1 MALDPSLENVLPSS
15 FDRQQA
21 SKGLVGSALSS
32 GFHEMLGSLAGA
44 GEAVGAATGWDRL
57 AQGSRQRAVEQQAAA
72 QAAANPEYEG
82 KWTPGGIAYGVLKSL
97 PSLGAMVAG
106 SMLVP
111 EAVVPAG
118 LARLGMMAPEALG
131 GGRALMAAGDMAAAQ
146 AAGTQLARTAVGGA
160 AGAYPL
166 MVGGNMNAA
175 HEGGRTP
182 GQAEG
187 VKALAMG
194 IPEAAIGSV
203 APTGI
208 ANRWGANL
216 GEGFLKRF
224 AGGTAAMAPAMGA
237 QSAATTWMTQ
247 ALGDPNKS
255 TSDRFG
261 EVIDSFLHGAVTGG
275 IVGGALHSVA
285 GPRTPKASPA
295 PEVAPAPEAP
305 APAPAPAPL
314 MLTHDPLRLT
324 HSPEQM
330 PAPGSTLDLARQAR
344 EQANSEVLADREAA
358 QTQQQPV
365 ANPNQ
370 MLVDGY
376 RQSVSDALGVS
387 KPRDEFLAKS
397 GATNEIE
404 AYRAVGDAVESAY
417 ATDTAVPKH
426 VAELADHLGYTRD
439 GAPIDFAAET
449 AAAQAKLDKAQT
461 RYDKNSDIKSN
472 QSALVKAQQAVDE
485 AQARQQRHEQAY
497 PEIAQE
503 REAQAQQLREAAD
516 RQAQADAADRL
527 ANAKPADV
535 DLVQRAE
542 IETNAERAV
551 GDAAMS
557 EADRQNQQRTQA
569 EIATKGFGEDLQR
582 AKAQETEA
590 TFGETPLGDQRLRE
604 MGDAETKL
612 REVLTNGDNKRIP
625 VKLRKGANDA
635 LKALDE
641 GNVDELGRLT
651 ADQES
656 ALRLA
661 YKRLGFKATDA
672 DMTAPKPRDNAL
684 DQANA
689 PLNETEAAARRAQ
702 VEQGLQRDPN
712 APAPEPKVTGDL
724 ADPAA
729 RPEIGTIARKMQQ
742 RMEAPRS
749 PEEQVA
755 EMAHEAATTS
765 EEKANLA
772 LNDVPSPEAV
782 QERAQARVDD
792 ATRSQAE
799 IIRQKLADRAAVERT
814 LTPLPEIGNPSL
826 PPARRAAALKAAD
839 FFSKAGVNELSE
851 PMQRAVGKALDA
863 HASGRMTD
871 TQGSI
876 LINAV
881 KAARERR
888 LADEA
893 IAKASQSEQSAALDP
908 TSRRQDEASR
918 DAREREQMLRRADR
932 SETRLTRDV
941 AEGEQAQGSQADPV
955 ERSIRPM
962 NSIEQTPKAKWVE
975 QADVEGAYGAR
986 HIWSD
991 DSVMLVRSI
1000 KAGQTVYRAME
1011 RRSRQAY
1018 ELDSQRA
1025 ATVFGDKIDALRAAA
1040 DQAAARDAEMAQAN
1054 PDGMFQE
1061 GARLV
1066 VGARVPG
1073 HINAFVKKLNDMT
1086 GFTGRIAVLTRDDIA
1101 AMPPLSGRFAAVD
1114 SALSTASVGLKID
1127 LGGGDYA
1134 IVVPRGGGG
1143 KMRQMEVAAHE
1154 YGHAFEQQELGKL
1167 SPETQ
1172 QAINTDFEARRQRA
1186 VAGTVSRMFGLMR
1199 PARDAKFD
1207 QAAVGE
1213 RGMRPAR
1220 DADPY
1225 WTSKNEYFADQFSR
1239 WAMTKEEAVSTV
1251 DKFFQGVGRKLR
1263 EIYAAALGRKSLPD
1277 AAFKKMMDDRVEM
1290 QRRSEMEQRVA
1301 DQSDGP
1307 VGAPRRLDEDMRSP
1321 ADVNIQGE
1329 EAKDAGTFIRDAY
1342 KAAQDY
1348 APKGLNVANF
1358 LRNKGGYDVMT
1369 MGRLTDLVKDTVP
1382 SIGRMYD
1389 LVRNRMA
1396 AQDFMA
1402 QTASGVVDRVNR
1414 TFSGPQKQ
1422 SLNKV
1427 LGYVAMDLDPRIPLS
1442 NHQWLSP
1449 AERGGL
1455 AGMYA
1460 DAQKAYQQYRQVT
1473 KGDAALDQI
1482 IDFGAATKNANAA
1495 VKLRD
1500 AARTIPNGI
1509 GRDLA
1514 NPMDAYRTQDA
1525 IRGDAAKTRD
1535 FFKSQA
1541 EANLALVEGY
1551 VKGEMSD
1558 MAQKRSEGATEASLQ
1573 TRRAA
1578 LVPLEQVIADV
1589 KPALSSDRP
1598 YTHLG
1603 RSGDWGVRANLLR
1616 GADGVVSPKTL
1627 QGMRDLLNANGF
1639 DNVMIH
1645 DFGRQDRMFFRMEK
1659 PEQAKSLYDL
1669 LNTEGRKRGLIY
1681 DDGKNKTLSTSNVSA
1696 LSNGVLPG
1704 YMLQG
1709 ASQLIER
1716 ATQRMHDAGVGGDE
1730 GAIRAQA
1737 QREVLGALMKDY
1749 LDAQPTSSVYR
1760 LNQHR
1765 RLVHG
1770 ANDDMLQSYIWRTG
1784 KEMGFL
1790 ARRAYATDYNS
1801 HVADAQKQ
1809 IADYGRKGDVDSQ
1822 SVGVNSLRSM
1832 MKREFDRPMTDYDSW
1847 VSWARQGTSSFAF
1860 AASVPFTIMQ
1870 TTQPFITALPRL
1882 IMQHS
1887 STSSMAALMKAAP
1900 KAMRVIREIARSD
1913 NPLATMDRAALKR
1926 AGLNADQANSIMGAV
1941 NDGII
1946 GVGGFI
1952 HDVSQS
1958 GRGAANAKIDWAMR
1972 TANMMGTYGE
1982 VFSRVMTALAAHDLH
1997 TAKTGE
2003 VGRQDYVNKI
2013 VREGMGDMGAHAAS
2027 RLETFNP
2034 IARIMLQFSRYP
2046 ADVLGGLY
2054 DQVQRAVT
2062 KGASG
2067 KDREEALRY
2076 LGAHAAAL
2084 TVLAGSTSLPGMQ
2097 MFTGV
2102 GSNVMNR
2109 LTGRDDWDLEGSYRN
2124 FLRTQ
2129 LGDTLGDVVAK
2140 GVPRALGVDLS
2151 RSLGEGNMLPFTQL
2165 LSDRRKMEETIQD
2178 WASNSMGAAT
2188 STGARLIE
2196 GARDTLDGNYMRAM
2210 QKMLP
2215 TALRGPMD
2223 AYLMANYGYET
2234 ASGAPMP
2241 IGKPTG
2247 SEIALR
2253 AIGLTPTR
2261 KAQMSEQVEA
2271 NQQLQGAYDYRSTVI
2286 RENLMRA
2293 WRHGDGEA
2301 AQHWAM
2307 KAQEMAMDHPDK
2319 PILAG
2324 IGQALAQRQFQAA
2337 QGQTLGM
2344 PLGVGMF
2351 DANRQRGLH
2360 GYSVIGN

>member
-21 SKGLVGSALSS
+21 GKGLVGSALSS

-285 GPRTPKASPA
+285 GPYTPKASEVAA
-295 PEVAPAPEAP
+295 PEVAPEVAADRAAMPTQQMDMFSADDAARAVQQRTDADFFTGTDLGQAAANP
-305 APAPAPAPL
+305 A
-314 MLTHDPLRLT
+314 
-324 HSPEQM
+324 EQ
-330 PAPGSTLDLARQAR
+330 AVIQGRQAD
-344 EQANSEVLADREAA
+344 A
-358 QTQQQPV
+358 
-365 ANPNQ
+365 
-370 MLVDGY
+370 Y
-376 RQSVSDALGVS
+376 RQSVNDALGAS

-516 RQAQADAADRL
+516 RQAQADAA
-527 ANAKPADV
+527 
-535 DLVQRAE
+535 
-542 IETNAERAV
+542 ERAV

-604 MGDAETKL
+604 MGDAEMKL

-625 VKLRKGANDA
+625 AKLRKGANDA

-651 ADQES
+651 ADQEN

-672 DMTAPKPRDNAL
+672 DMTAPKPRDNAM
-684 DQANA
+684 DVTNA

-729 RPEIGTIARKMQQ
+729 RPEIGTIARKMRQQ
-742 RMEAPRS
+742 RIEAPRA

-755 EMAHEAATTS
+755 EMAHEAARTP
-765 EEKANLA
+765 EEKASLVI
-772 LNDVPSPEAV
+772 NDVPSPEAV
-782 QERAQARVDD
+782 QERAQTRVDD
-792 ATRSQAE
+792 ATRTQAE

-839 FFSKAGVNELSE
+839 FFSKAGLNELSE

-893 IAKASQSEQSAALDP
+893 TAKASQSEQSAALDP
-908 TSRRQDEASR
+908 TFRRQDEASR

-975 QADVEGAYGAR
+975 QADVEGTYGAR

-1000 KAGQTVYRAME
+1000 KVGQTIYRAME

-1025 ATVFGDKIDALRAAA
+1025 ATVFGDKIEVLRAAA

-1114 SALSTASVGLKID
+1114 SALSTVSVGLKID

-1134 IVVPRGGGG
+1134 IVVPRGGG

-1186 VAGTVSRMFGLMR
+1186 VAGTVSRMLGLMR
-1199 PARDAKFD
+1199 PARDAKFG

-1342 KAAQDY
+1342 KVAQDY

-1369 MGRLTDLVKDTVP
+1369 MGRLADLVKETVP

-1402 QTASGVVDRVNR
+1402 QTANGVVDRVNR

-1455 AGMYA
+1455 ADMHA

-1525 IRGDAAKTRD
+1525 IRGDAAKTRE

-1541 EANLALVEGY
+1541 QANLAMLEGY
-1551 VKGEMSD
+1551 VNSEMAD
-1558 MAQKRSEGATEASLQ
+1558 MAQKRAEGATEASLQ

-1578 LVPLEQVIADV
+1578 LVPLEQVIGDV

-1616 GADGVVSPKTL
+1616 DADGVVSPKTL

-1645 DFGRQDRMFFRMEK
+1645 DFGQQDRMFFRMEK

-1681 DDGKNKTLSTSNVSA
+1681 DDGQNKTLSTSNVSA

-1801 HVADAQKQ
+1801 HVAEAQKQ

-1887 STSSMAALMKAAP
+1887 STSSMAALMKAAL

-1926 AGLNADQANSIMGAV
+1926 AGLNADQVNSIMGAV

-1997 TAKTGE
+1997 TAKMGE

-2034 IARIMLQFSRYP
+2034 LARIALQFSRYP

-2054 DQVQRAVT
+2054 DQVQRAIT

-2067 KDREEALRY
+2067 QDRAAALRY

-2097 MFTGV
+2097 MFTGI

-2140 GVPRALGVDLS
+2140 GVPRAFGVDLS

-2223 AYLMANYGYET
+2223 AYLMSNYGYET
-2234 ASGAPMP
+2234 AAGAPMP

-2293 WRHGDGEA
+2293 WQHGDGAA

-2344 PLGVGMF
+2344 PLGVGML